1 MEVPGILCMDGTA
14 GTSTVL
20 IRIPVPGYLVV
31 PGSSTTTVY
40 QVVSI
45 VF

>member
-14 GTSTVL
+14 GTSTTVL

-40 QVVSI
+40 QVV